1 MTSRTSAVTI
11 DATLPG
17 RQARVTR
24 EVTALRPTR
33 EWTGTRVWEGKITEA
48 TRDAESGE
56 LRAVCLMTADQH
68 TWLALGDDYDRVSGA
83 CIVPASPEHAAR
95 HWSTVIELL

>member
-1 MTSRTSAVTI
+1 MTSRTSAVTR
-11 DATLPG
+11 DASLIG
-17 RQARVTR
+17 RQATVRRV
-24 EVTALRPTR
+24 VTALRPTR
-33 EWTGTRVWEGKITEA
+33 EWTGARIWEGKITDA
-48 TRDAESGE
+48 ARDAATGE

-68 TWLALGDDYDRVSGA
+68 TWLSLGDAYDRVSGA